1 MEGPYEPPVPV
12 QIDFPELVQGEEEWL
27 NLRATMGATASR
39 FGAAYGVGYIS
50 RQRYMAKRRG
60 ELPDD
65 PDNVAM
71 SKGRELEDYV
81 VALYRDVV
89 LGSPETVYMANHGF
103 RRYPADPRIGGS
115 PDRVCEDLRTGRKWI
130 LEIKTTTPS
139 KLRDEVPYTHM
150 CQMQGLMA
158 IYGLDTAHYVCWGE
172 DHGIFAAEVPF
183 SEEFWFEHLY
193 PALAEFCN
201 LWDGGGDVPRFKRGE
216 GAERKRAI
224 LKLCKSF
231 EI

>member
-1 MEGPYEPPVPV
+1 M
-12 QIDFPELVQGEEEWL
+12 
-27 NLRATMGATASR
+27 
-39 FGAAYGVGYIS
+39 
-50 RQRYMAKRRG
+50 
-60 ELPDD
+60 
-65 PDNVAM
+65 
-71 SKGRELEDYV
+71 
-81 VALYRDVV
+81 
-89 LGSPETVYMANHGF
+89 
-103 RRYPADPRIGGS
+103 
-115 PDRVCEDLRTGRKWI
+115 
-130 LEIKTTTPS
+130 EIKTTTPS

-201 LWDGGGDVPRFKRGE
+201 LWDGGGEVPRFKRGE